1 MRGYFPDDPTAS
13 AGKRRLS
20 AFGPDIWL
28 ADGPTVSFFTF
39 PYPTRMV
46 LMRLGEGGL
55 FVWSPIALA
64 AELKAEV
71 EAIGEPK
78 FLVSPN
84 KLHHLFLAEW
94 KAAYPQAKLFASPGL
109 RRRRRDLTFDADL
122 IDAADPGWAEEID
135 QVLFKGSFA
144 MTEAVF
150 FHRASRTAIFADLIQ
165 ALPRDSVKGWRGVL
179 PSRRHRRA
187 EPRGSGRLA
196 GQLSPPKRRPRRAR
210 PGSRLGHRA
219 RRHRPWSAGAAR
231 RRSLR
236 APGLRLARRSGR
248 GAADEAR

>member
-1 MRGYFPDDPTAS
+1 MTQPFPRAN
-13 AGKRRLS
+13 GRLS
-20 AFGPDIWL
+20 AFGPDIWI
-28 ADGPTVSFFTF
+28 ADGPTVPFFTF
-39 PYPTRMV
+39 PYPTRMALV
-46 LMRLGEGGL
+46 RLGDGGL

-71 EAIGEPK
+71 EALGEPK

-122 IDAADPGWAEEID
+122 IDAADPGWSVDID

-165 ALPRDSVKGWRGVL
+165 SLPRDSVKGWRGVL
-179 PSRRHRRA
+179 ARLGGIVEPNSGAPGDWRASFLGRKAARAALARVLAWDIERVVIAHGAPVQRDGEAFVRRA
-187 EPRGSGRLA
+187 FAWLADPR
-196 GQLSPPKRRPRRAR
+196 
-210 PGSRLGHRA
+210 
-219 RRHRPWSAGAAR
+219 AAR
-231 RRSLR
+231 DKKHGEER
-236 APGLRLARRSGR
+236 
-248 GAADEAR
+248 

>member
-122 IDAADPGWAEEID
+122 I
-135 QVLFKGSFA
+135 
-144 MTEAVF
+144 
-150 FHRASRTAIFADLIQ
+150 Q

-179 PSRRHRRA
+179 A
-187 EPRGSGRLA
+187 
-196 GQLSPPKRRPRRAR
+196 
-210 PGSRLGHRA
+210 RLGGIVEPNPGAPGDWRA
-219 RRHRPWSAGAAR
+219 SFLRRNAAR
-231 RRSLR
+231 
-236 APGLRLARRSGR
+236 AALARVLAWDIERVVIAHGAPVQHDGEAFVRRGFAWLADPGAGR
-248 GAADEAR
+248 QTKQGEER